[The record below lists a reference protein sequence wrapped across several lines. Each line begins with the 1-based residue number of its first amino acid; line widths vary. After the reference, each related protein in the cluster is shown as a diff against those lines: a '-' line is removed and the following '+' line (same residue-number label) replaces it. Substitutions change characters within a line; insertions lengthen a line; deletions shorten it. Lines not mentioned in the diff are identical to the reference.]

1 VDKKR
6 VTHPAHSIFRYR
18 SDHGYQSLTPQTC
31 PRGIDREGNVMF
43 CDEMWNG
50 VSVFGCQ
57 SDIDRFKD
65 LCIEEPDEQDE
76 DQETYVTFDNILLI
90 ARAEDPKLA
99 ASLAKSAGFETWN
112 FRAGKNELAGTYH
125 FAFDTSPRF
134 PYQVFKYLA
143 KIFPNISFDCRCIA
157 DNDDSM
163 GYGWFNTPHGGED
176 FSDCYPVPDDYW
188 ENSIGYRSDP
198 ISHKNYE
205 ALVAQV
211 QRSAYE
217 ASMSV

>member
-57 SDIDRFKD
+57 SDIDRFKV

-143 KIFPNISFDCRCIA
+143 KISRIYHSIA
-157 DNDDSM
+157 DALPTTTTLWVMVGLIRPMEERISVTAILCQM
-163 GYGWFNTPHGGED
+163 IIGKIASVTAPTLSLIKTTKHLWLKFN
-176 FSDCYPVPDDYW
+176 
-188 ENSIGYRSDP
+188 
-198 ISHKNYE
+198 
-205 ALVAQV
+205 AQRMRRV
-211 QRSAYE
+211 
-217 ASMSV
+217 